1 MQSEQA
7 EKPGISLAKARGNKS
22 QMLEPLGE
30 RLWGVGTG
38 RERMVHAHRHSWAST
53 EERAEESTEEKTNSD
68 IGDACL
74 WSQHGLGVG
83 ENRDQCL
90 LGRIVSTTA
99 AKTAAGQTKRD
110 EA

>member
-38 RERMVHAHRHSWAST
+38 RERMVHAHRHS
-53 EERAEESTEEKTNSD
+53 
-68 IGDACL
+68 
-74 WSQHGLGVG
+74 
-83 ENRDQCL
+83 
-90 LGRIVSTTA
+90 
-99 AKTAAGQTKRD
+99 
-110 EA
+110 